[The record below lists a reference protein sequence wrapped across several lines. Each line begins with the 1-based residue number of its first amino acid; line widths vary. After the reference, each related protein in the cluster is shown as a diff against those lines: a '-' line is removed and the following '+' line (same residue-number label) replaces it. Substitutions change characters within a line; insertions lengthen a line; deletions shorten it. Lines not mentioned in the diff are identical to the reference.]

1 MKELEIKLK
10 EELRK
15 VSFEDL
21 KELINK
27 HKEPFIRDII
37 LDVME
42 EVNEE
47 KYYKYLDE
55 I

>member
-1 MKELEIKLK
+1 MKELENTLKEKLK
-10 EELRK
+10 E

-21 KELINK
+21 KELMNK
-27 HKEPFIRDII
+27 HKEPFVRGII

-42 EVNEE
+42 ELHEE
-47 KYYKYLDE
+47 EYYKYLDE